1 MVDSFVQKSYRC
13 HLFPLKKVFLGYP
26 HSLGFSL
33 PSSNQIDSGLLDEE
47 QINSGRIGW
56 R

>member
-1 MVDSFVQKSYRC
+1 MVDSFVQKSYRS
-13 HLFPLKKVFLGYP
+13 HLLLLKKVFLGYP
-26 HSLGFSL
+26 HLPGPSL
-33 PSSNQIDSGLLDEE
+33 PSSNQIDSGLLDDE